1 MKRLYILTRLTEAM
15 NVILKLWKKLD
26 NHGENSIA
34 QTLNYL
40 LIMSIATLANDEFYC
55 YPSEASCKSIQI
67 PA

>member
-1 MKRLYILTRLTEAM
+1 M